1 MQRAHILPTS
11 RSGSFDVIPKSN
23 PPLQHRRHITPL
35 SPVGLALFSYGI
47 FFGSTLI
54 PPSAYESI
62 MLEPNAIFLN
72 PAAHLFV
79 AACVISFAVGAL
91 IAARI
96 KFFRRKHP
104 RPPLSRTA
112 IVIPVA
118 LASALNLLSVSILL
132 RNNPSLMTAWLFDA
146 AAFKNELD
154 TTGGLSEAL
163 PLLFAVSW
171 WSFWRLL
178 EKEHVTERRDW
189 PLRLMVGL
197 AFMLAVVTSVIKVAR
212 YDLLPG
218 VFGFFLI
225 YIIFKFKHASLP
237 LRKYAVLLAQA
248 GVALAGLFIA
258 FSYLRGNDTSSDL
271 VNSIAGYTV
280 ASYNRLALVLS
291 GDIRFPFGGTGTYAF
306 RFLDHIPLLSRW
318 IDLGDALGMPS
329 SETVWLSEFP
339 AVFQAGLDGRYIWAS
354 SFGYLY
360 LDIGLFT
367 FFYLFITGMLMGF
380 FWKSILD
387 GHSVGVILYPWFAFS
402 VLFWFG
408 SNFLAYP
415 RLITLSATALLFS
428 AYEPMF
434 RIVTSNKRHG
444 RRRLPQRSW
453 KDIPQ

>member
-1 MQRAHILPTS
+1 M
-11 RSGSFDVIPKSN
+11 IPKPN
-23 PPLQHRRHITPL
+23 LPLQRRRHITPL

-54 PPSAYESI
+54 PPSVYEYI
-62 MLEPNAIFLN
+62 MMEPNEIFLN

-96 KFFRRKHP
+96 RFFRHKHP

-118 LASALNLLSVSILL
+118 LASVLNLISVSILL
-132 RNNPSLMTAWLFDA
+132 RNNPNLMTAWLFNA
-146 AAFKNELD
+146 AGFKNELD

-163 PLLFAVSW
+163 PLLFGVSW

-178 EKEHVTERRDW
+178 EKEHVTGRRDW

-197 AFMLAVVTSVIKVAR
+197 AFMFAAGTSVIKVAR

-225 YIIFKFKHASLP
+225 YIIFKFKHTSLP

-248 GVALAGLFIA
+248 GVSLAGLFIA

-367 FFYLFITGMLMGF
+367 LVYLLVTGMLMGF

-387 GHSVGVILYPWFAFS
+387 GHSAGVILYPWFAFS

-428 AYEPMF
+428 AYESMF

-444 RRRLPQRSW
+444 HRHLPQRFW